1 MLYYDVRCYCGYLFF
16 REKWHAYIINGSTR
30 QIKWVW
36 VERREILEIKKLKI
50 NLFEKQY
57 WILCCITTRDK
68 SNSEQDTTFP
78 QHVAENK
85 MRLPLQLQI
94 IWKCTVNWSV
104 KFICAA
110 AIHPSI
116 KITYQS
122 RNRQGE
128 SNTVMWCAWWD
139 EMPFYNN
146 NTHAYKWINPNNSIS
161 MVGLNE
167 KESFLCD
174 MFYCVSKNPL
184 HTSS

>member
-1 MLYYDVRCYCGYLFF
+1 MTNPTQNRTQRFHNMLQ
-16 REKWHAYIINGSTR
+16 K
-30 QIKWVW
+30 
-36 VERREILEIKKLKI
+36 
-50 NLFEKQY
+50 
-57 WILCCITTRDK
+57 
-68 SNSEQDTTFP
+68 
-78 QHVAENK
+78 K

-94 IWKCTVNWSV
+94 TWKCTVNWSV

-167 KESFLCD
+167 KESFLCN
-174 MFYCVSKNPL
+174 MFYCVSKIRYTRVHNEQYKMD
-184 HTSS
+184 SSSLQLKTMLNEISIQIQN